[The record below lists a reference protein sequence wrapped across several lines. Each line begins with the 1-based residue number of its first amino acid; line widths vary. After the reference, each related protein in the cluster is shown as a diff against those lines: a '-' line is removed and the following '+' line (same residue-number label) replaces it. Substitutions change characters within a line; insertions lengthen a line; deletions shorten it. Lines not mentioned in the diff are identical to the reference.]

1 MIKSWYV
8 RNLGRYPK
16 INTIVKS
23 SHLPILFQQSRPYLL
38 HRTNLSYPLENQ
50 SQVLTYLRGEKS
62 VHFIYSDVSEFVPL
76 SGLYYCTSVT
86 LNQQGILFILHQVL
100 FILLKTKNG
109 PFTRKEEHREKGIFC
124 KNIISCTDT
133 FFSHLSFLC
142 LPLHYGWVCWLL

>member
-1 MIKSWYV
+1 MIKSRYV

-23 SHLPILFQQSRPYLL
+23 SHLPILLQQSRPYLL

-50 SQVLTYLRGEKS
+50 SRVLTYLRGEKS

-76 SGLYYCTSVT
+76 SVLYYCTSVT

-100 FILLKTKNG
+100 FTLLKTKNG
-109 PFTRKEEHREKGIFC
+109 PVRLLEKKSLEKKVFFC

-142 LPLHYGWVCWLL
+142 LPLHYGRVC